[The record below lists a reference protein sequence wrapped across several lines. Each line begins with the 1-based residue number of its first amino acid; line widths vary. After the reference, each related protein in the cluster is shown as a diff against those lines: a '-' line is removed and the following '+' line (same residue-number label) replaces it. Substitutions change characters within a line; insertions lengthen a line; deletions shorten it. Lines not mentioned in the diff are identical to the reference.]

1 MVSTDL
7 DGGSVCSPRHPSLPR
22 PLPQWWARWASPH
35 KGEDRGPWEG
45 WGMEPPPRGSLGHPH
60 ALSSHGVPQ
69 TTAGGL
75 PGGHPA

>member
-1 MVSTDL
+1 MVSADL
-7 DGGSVCSPRHPSLPR
+7 DGGSVCSPRRPSVPR
-22 PLPQWWARWASPH
+22 PPPQCGLGGLLPT
-35 KGEDRGPWEG
+35 KGRTGGLGRGG
-45 WGMEPPPRGSLGHPH
+45 AMEAPRGSLGHPH